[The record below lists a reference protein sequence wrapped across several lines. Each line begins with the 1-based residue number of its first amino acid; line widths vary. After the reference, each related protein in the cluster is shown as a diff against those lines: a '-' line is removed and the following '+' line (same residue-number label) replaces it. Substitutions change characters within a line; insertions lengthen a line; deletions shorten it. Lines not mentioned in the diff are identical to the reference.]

1 MRVITAKYN
10 AYSDFRIP
18 KNVPLLSVEDNESDK
33 AWSWWIKWDKLN
45 YVDDKG
51 EHHEIK
57 AFHSASEDEEFKRPD
72 DVQEDEYTTG
82 DTDDEDGWDDCEKCG
97 QLFEN
102 EPDCPKIC
110 GECEKDE
117 DDEKIE
123 DVGECGRCG
132 EDNNKGG
139 TELWN
144 DLCNKCDK
152 IETPV

>member
-1 MRVITAKYN
+1 MRIITAKYD
-10 AYSDFRIP
+10 AYTDFHIP

-33 AWSWWIKWDKLN
+33 AWSWWIKWDELH
-45 YVDDKG
+45 YIDDKG
-51 EHHEIK
+51 EEHEIEAYRS
-57 AFHSASEDEEFKRPD
+57 AFDCDLKRPD
-72 DVQEDEYTTG
+72 EITENE
-82 DTDDEDGWDDCEKCG
+82 EDGWDDCEKCG

-139 TELWN
+139 TELWR
-144 DLCNKCDK
+144 DLCKKCDK

>member
-57 AFHSASEDEEFKRPD
+57 AYHSASEDEEFKRPD
-72 DVQEDEYTTG
+72 DVQEDEW
-82 DTDDEDGWDDCEKCG
+82 DTDDEEEAPKCAEEGCENHAAK
-97 QLFEN
+97 N
-102 EPDCPKIC
+102 EFYPNGDPPNTEYWTLCD
-110 GECEKDE
+110 ECWKKDQDE
-117 DDEKIE
+117 EDSDDE
-123 DVGECGRCG
+123 
-132 EDNNKGG
+132 
-139 TELWN
+139 
-144 DLCNKCDK
+144 
-152 IETPV
+152 